1 MKIIAGKHRGRVLFS
16 PTGDGVRPTSS
27 KMRES
32 IFNILMS
39 MGIIENAKV
48 IDLCC
53 GTGALGIEAI
63 SRGAE
68 KVVFIDGSNQHL
80 KLAWEN
86 ICSLNEQKR
95 AIMLRSS
102 AEKLPKAREEF
113 NIIFIDP
120 PYYKGVA
127 DKALVSLIEQG
138 WVAKGAIIIV
148 ELSKREDLAFSA
160 EDFQQIDIKKYGNS
174 KIILLEKL

>member
-1 MKIIAGKHRGRVLFS
+1 MKIIAGKHRGRNLFS

-39 MGIIENAKV
+39 MGILEDSKV
-48 IDLCC
+48 VDLCC

-63 SRGAE
+63 SRGAG
-68 KVVFIDGSNQHL
+68 KVIFIDGSNQHL

-86 ICSLNEQKR
+86 ICSLKEQDK
-95 AIMLRSS
+95 ATMIRSS

-113 NIIFIDP
+113 SIVFIDP
-120 PYYKGVA
+120 PYHKGIA
-127 DKALVSLIEQG
+127 DKALVSLVEQG
-138 WVAKGAIIIV
+138 WLAKGATIII
-148 ELSKREDLAFSA
+148 ELSKREDLSFSN
-160 EDFQQIDIKKYGNS
+160 EHFQQTNLKEYGNS
-174 KIILLEKL
+174 KVLLLERI